1 MACYGVDAI
10 EFAPQM
16 SIFDH
21 ASARRP
27 KPGPTIEREA
37 RLAPGMAILAIG
49 VLSLLSWGILIS
61 IAMVFWSAF

>member
-1 MACYGVDAI
+1 
-10 EFAPQM
+10 M

-49 VLSLLSWGILIS
+49 LLSLLSWGILIP
-61 IAMVFWSAF
+61 IAMVFWSAV